1 MTAEVLP
8 YTTRMDP
15 AESRLFSPGDGA
27 LPPALAGREE
37 AQRVLSL
44 CLSDLAAGRSPPH
57 NVVLVGPRGN
67 GKTALLGWF
76 EGACG
81 ANAAKVDVAMVSAAD
96 IPDRT
101 TLLAQLAPPRGF
113 ARLLPRKV
121 GVAGLGSA
129 EWAAGG
135 APRGLAERLI
145 ARCRRRPLAVL
156 LDEAHVLD
164 LEVASA
170 LLNASQQ
177 VRAKAPFLLVLA
189 GTPGLL
195 AHLGRTDAS
204 FWDRLGQGLLGIGR
218 LSEAATKEALTVPLA
233 TRDVS
238 VEANALDLVVERTQR
253 YAYFVQLWGEALWDR
268 HLATGAGRLTVEH
281 AEAGRPAVDARTTA
295 YYQRRFRE
303 LEAQSLLPAA
313 AAVAA
318 AFQDGEEGT
327 ATDQDVDAAL
337 ATTGMD
343 GPARFAAREGLDRLG
358 YIWCPPGQLPPVWQ
372 PGIPSLMQYVQDQ
385 AGPSATLGS

>member
-1 MTAEVLP
+1 
-8 YTTRMDP
+8 MDP
-15 AESRLFSPGDGA
+15 AETRLFSPGDGA
-27 LPPALAGREE
+27 LPPTLAGREVE
-37 AQRVLSL
+37 QRVLSL
-44 CLSDLAAGRSPPH
+44 CLSDLVARRSPPH

-81 ANAAKVDVAMVSAAD
+81 ASAGKVDVAMVSAAEV
-96 IPDRT
+96 PDRA
-101 TLLAQLAPPRGF
+101 TLLAQLVPPSGF

-135 APRGLAERLI
+135 APRGLVERLI

-164 LEVASA
+164 LEIASV

-204 FWDRLGQGLLGIGR
+204 LWDRLGQGLLGIGR
-218 LSEAATKEALTVPLA
+218 LSEAATGEALTGPLA

-238 VEANALDLVVERTQR
+238 IEADALDAVVEHTQR
-253 YAYFVQLWGEALWDR
+253 YAYFVQLWGEALWDQ
-268 HLATGAGRLTVEH
+268 HLATGARRLTAAH
-281 AEAGRPAVDARTTA
+281 AEAVRPAVEARTTA

-318 AFQDGEEGT
+318 AFQDGQEST

-343 GPARFAAREGLDRLG
+343 APARFAAREGLDRLG
-358 YIWCPPGQLPPVWQ
+358 YIWCPPGQLPPVVWQ
-372 PGIPSLMQYVQDQ
+372 PGIPSLMQYVRDQ
-385 AGPSATLGS
+385 AAPSATRGA